1 MAGKFSRSLELAKAS
16 WSVVKADKELL
27 LLPVISVI
35 ATLLVAASFLAPV
48 FAAGWL
54 PIDKMADGGT
64 REPNVAM
71 YAWMLAFYIATYFV
85 TIFFN
90 TALVGAAM
98 IRLDGGDPT
107 LRDGL
112 GIAWARVGRIAGYA
126 CIAGTVGLFL
136 RVLEERVGWLGR
148 IVVGLIGV
156 AWTLATLLVV
166 PVLVARDL
174 GPIDA
179 VKESARMLKQTW
191 GENLVGNLGIGLVF
205 LLAYLALLAVGSG
218 LVYAGIA
225 LELPMLIATT
235 FLLGVVGLLLL
246 GTLQATLQGVYSA
259 ALYRFAAG
267 DDIAVPSFGPD
278 LMRLA
283 FRPK

>member
-1 MAGKFSRSLELAKAS
+1 
-16 WSVVKADKELL
+16 
-27 LLPVISVI
+27 
-35 ATLLVAASFLAPV
+35 
-48 FAAGWL
+48 
-54 PIDKMADGGT
+54 
-64 REPNVAM
+64 
-71 YAWMLAFYIATYFV
+71 
-85 TIFFN
+85 
-90 TALVGAAM
+90 
-98 IRLDGGDPT
+98 
-107 LRDGL
+107 
-112 GIAWARVGRIAGYA
+112 
-126 CIAGTVGLFL
+126 
-136 RVLEERVGWLGR
+136 
-148 IVVGLIGV
+148 VVGLIGV
-156 AWTLATLLVV
+156 AWTLATFLVV

-218 LVYAGIA
+218 LVYSGIA

-267 DDIAVPSFGPD
+267 DDIAVPGFGPD

>member
-1 MAGKFSRSLELAKAS
+1 MAGKFSRSLALAKAS
-16 WSVVKADKELL
+16 WAVVKADKELL

-54 PIDKMADGGT
+54 PIDEMADGGT

-126 CIAGTVGLFL
+126 CIAGTIGLFL
-136 RVLEERVGWLGR
+136 RALEERVGWLGR

-156 AWTLATLLVV
+156 AWTLATFLVV

-218 LVYAGIA
+218 LVYSGIA

-267 DDIAVPSFGPD
+267 DDIAVPGFGPD